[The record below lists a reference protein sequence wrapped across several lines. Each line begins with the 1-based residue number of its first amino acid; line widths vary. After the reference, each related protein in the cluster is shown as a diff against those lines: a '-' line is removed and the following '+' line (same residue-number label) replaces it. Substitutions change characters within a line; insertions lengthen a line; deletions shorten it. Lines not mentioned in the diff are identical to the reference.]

1 MDEMIELQELEQIKT
16 EENERESKPGLQK
29 ELFDWLDIIV
39 SSVIAVVIIFTFFFR
54 VVTIKGKS
62 MQNTLF
68 ENEKVIISDLF
79 YEPQYGD
86 IVVISRNTDNSPEL
100 TVQSSEPIIKRVIAT
115 EGQYVD
121 IDFDAGKVYVGYDL
135 GNMVELDEPYTKTLT
150 TRRADV
156 NFPVYVD
163 EGYVFVLGDNRN
175 ESLDSRYRQIG
186 KDGLVDKR
194 YILGHAV
201 YRLFPFDRIGGLS
214 LHE

>member
-16 EENERESKPGLQK
+16 EENEPENKPGLQK

-39 SSVIAVVIIFTFFFR
+39 SSVIAVVIVFTFFFR

>member
-1 MDEMIELQELEQIKT
+1 MDEMIELQEIEPLKAA
-16 EENERESKPGLQK
+16 ENGRESKPGLQK

-100 TVQSSEPIIKRVIAT
+100 SMQSSEPIIKRVIAT